1 MSYNA
6 VTESVSCSKSTSKIM
21 KIQRPP
27 ELSEDYTDMDCSAT
41 TEYVSTHLQATSQ
54 KQDASYLPPHQ
65 ISTELSTSTESEEFH
80 EKANPTY
87 EESDYI
93 YECWKESDAEV
104 YTLRTWHTDIYRKL
118 RLLHGGACAYNSH
131 SKALCAK

>member
-1 MSYNA
+1 MSLLPESQKIRYFPLFFRSVLVYKKTQTHRALESQDCHYTDMSYNP
-6 VTESVSCSKSTSKIM
+6 VTESVSCSKSTSKII
-21 KIQRPP
+21 KIQGPP

-54 KQDASYLPPHQ
+54 KQDASYLHPHQ

-93 YECWKESDAEV
+93 YEC
-104 YTLRTWHTDIYRKL
+104 
-118 RLLHGGACAYNSH
+118 
-131 SKALCAK
+131 